1 MDTGAHHGMRGAPT
15 SQIGRWAVGLATAAF
30 AGVVISIVGF
40 ATGFMESA
48 SSFSDN
54 WALTVWG
61 TAILVAGAAAAIA
74 GAYAILRR
82 HDHGWSVLLATFVG
96 AVALAM
102 MVNEVVQGLTG

>member
-1 MDTGAHHGMRGAPT
+1 MDTGAHRDVRGAPT
-15 SQIGRWAVGLATAAF
+15 SQIGRWAVGLAAAAL
-30 AGVVISIVGF
+30 AGVVLSIIGF

-61 TAILVAGAAAAIA
+61 LAVLLAGTGAAVAGAV
-74 GAYAILRR
+74 AILRR
-82 HDHGWSVLLATFVG
+82 QDHGWSVLLATFVG

-102 MVNEVVQGLTG
+102 MVNEVVQGISG